1 MTEKKF
7 LVTVK
12 DCKSSENVEIL
23 QLADANVDVSS
34 DRWLNILRE
43 GKRGSW

>member
-12 DCKSSENVEIL
+12 DCKSSENGRENVELL
-23 QLADANVDVSS
+23 QLADANVNVST
-34 DRWLNILRE
+34 DRWLNIL
-43 GKRGSW
+43 